1 MDYKEKYEAALERA
15 KELIA
20 KWVGKNKDFY
30 LEDYS
35 YIFPELKESEDKMID
50 IPFGAKD
57 SELIGFEYKIPDG
70 YYGIIENGVFKI
82 KKVESED
89 ERIIRIIRKVVIA
102 ANNGDMPVLG
112 SKETEQVLAWLEKQ
126 ITAAVIPDELVKC
139 YKDFCEKGSKEMAC
153 LISAINFVNQQKEQ
167 KPEIPLMDGDADL
180 YFDNWFQHKGQV
192 SSRQCF
198 EEGMRYA
205 KRLQK
210 PAEWSE
216 EDEKMRCN
224 ILNAL
229 IPNLVYSFGKGTST
243 GTSTYKYDKEIAWLK
258 SLRPQPR
265 WKPSEKQ
272 MDALAN
278 ATMIEMSENH
288 EKALESLYED
298 LTKL

>member
-70 YYGIIENGVFKI
+70 YYGIIENGVFKM

-205 KRLQK
+205 KRLQN

-216 EDEKMRCN
+216 EDEKL
-224 ILNAL
+224 LNYAISL
-229 IPNLVYSFGKGTST
+229 TDDAQVKRF
-243 GTSTYKYDKEIAWLK
+243 LK
-258 SLRPQPR
+258 SLRLQLH
-265 WKPSEKQ
+265 WKLSEEQ
-272 MDALAN
+272 MKA
-278 ATMIEMSENH
+278 IENIIYNQCFIAEDIN
-288 EKALESLYED
+288 KLEQVYQNLKNLSI
-298 LTKL
+298 